1 MRKIWM
7 LTASMACLTAAMPA
21 WAQSDQPSDAGNG
34 LETVIVTARKVA
46 EDAQTV
52 PISITALSAADLEKL
67 NVNTVAD
74 LQSMTPS
81 LVIQPSTFR
90 QDTLDI
96 TIRGQHNFDSPSGGG
111 NTALDFDP
119 SVAIYQDGVY
129 FARTIGL
136 TGQMFDLDSV
146 DVLKGPQGT
155 LVGRNSTG
163 GAVLMTSR
171 APVIGDDF
179 GGYAKVTGGDYN
191 QYGLQGAV
199 NIPITDTLAVRAAFS
214 ATGQKGYIANYFT
227 DPVSGLTN
235 HQPAMGT
242 QKIAGRISAKWQ
254 PDDSFSLLV
263 RADIS
268 AEHDTGASYHDL
280 GYFVGTVAAT
290 GPKPSI
296 CNIPAACAA
305 FTDLLGHPVA
315 SYYTTVTTTTV
326 SGVNTSPAAY
336 NSLLASVAREQT
348 EGFWST
354 EQAQSNLDVGHY
366 HTVSAVADKRFAND
380 IDVKL
385 TGAYRWL
392 DSTGTAISRGQP
404 YVASVYVYNMPRYKS
419 WQSELTATGKGMDN
433 KLQWTG
439 GLFFFEESDPNDGG
453 YQNLFLPSAG
463 SAPSA
468 VTGKQASTTDQTRN
482 GELNIS
488 YAAYAQ
494 ATYAIW
500 PDTRLTAGARY
511 TVDQRDAY
519 LATNKILFPTTAA
532 LSATTVNGVYNPGT
546 YTVDGIGYSGYT
558 TVCALTNAVGVSL
571 PLSQC
576 PTTVDKT
583 FHKPTWTLAIDHDLT
598 DKTMVYFTM
607 RSGYR
612 SGAINSATFNTSY
625 LVAQPESV
633 TDYETGIK
641 SDWSFFGLPTR
652 TNFDG
657 YITAYHNLQ
666 TQVNLPNT
674 TLEVGPSGVAGS
686 CTQALLNANQCTTP
700 TNALNNVTFNVPTA
714 RVSGLEWDNTTLLT
728 DDLSLNFSGSYLDAR
743 YTNFTYTVPAGYLLP
758 PGNTNANLSGTPIP
772 APRWQLN
779 VTGTYSFGEVSI
791 GDFTAGDASFT
802 VHNYYQ
808 SRYLADLALYANG
821 AAQQDAGYDLVNVM
835 FKLANVGHLGADL
848 SAFMNNVANTPV
860 CIPEFTGVLNSVPNG
875 SFNNPGTSGVLQCI
889 PMAPREM
896 GLSLQYNF

>member
-1 MRKIWM
+1 MRKVWM

-21 WAQSDQPSDAGNG
+21 WAQSDQPSDSGNV
-34 LETVIVTARKVA
+34 LETVIVNARKIA

-67 NVNTVAD
+67 DVNTVSD
-74 LQSMTPS
+74 LQSVTPS

-96 TIRGQHNFDSPSGGG
+96 TIRGQHNLDSPSGGG

-129 FARTIGL
+129 FARTVGL

-146 DVLKGPQGT
+146 DILKGPQGT

-171 APVIGDDF
+171 EPTLDGDF
-179 GGYAKVTGGDYN
+179 GGYAKITGGDYA
-191 QYGLQGAV
+191 QYALQGAV

-214 ATGQKGYIANYFT
+214 ATGQKGYIANYYY
-227 DPVSGLTN
+227 DPVSGLRN
-235 HQPAMGT
+235 NQPAMGT

-268 AEHDTGASYHDL
+268 AEHDTGTSYHDL

-290 GPKPSI
+290 GNKPSI
-296 CNIPAACAA
+296 CNIPAACST
-305 FTDLLGHPVA
+305 FTDFLGHQVA
-315 SYYTTVTTTTV
+315 SYYTTVTATSV
-326 SGVNTSPAAY
+326 SGINTSPAAY

-348 EGFWST
+348 DGFWST

-366 HTVSAVADKRFAND
+366 HTVSAVADKKFDDD

-385 TGAYRWL
+385 LGAYHWF
-392 DSTGTAISRGQP
+392 DSTGTAVSRGQP
-404 YVASVYVYNMPRYKS
+404 YVASVYVYNIPDYKS
-419 WQSELTATGKGMDN
+419 YQSELTVTGTAMDN
-433 KLQWTG
+433 KLKWTS

-463 SAPSA
+463 SAPSPA
-468 VTGKQASTTDQTRN
+468 SGKQASTTDQTRN

-494 ATYAIW
+494 ATYSIW
-500 PDTRLTAGARY
+500 PDTRVTLGGRY

-519 LATNKILFPTTAA
+519 LDTTKIVFPYTAGV
-532 LSATTVNGVYNPGT
+532 SPVVTNGVPNAGT
-546 YTVDGIGYSGYT
+546 YTLDGIGYSGFN
-558 TVCALTNAVGVSL
+558 TVCALTNATGTSL
-571 PLSQC
+571 PLTQC
-576 PTTVDKT
+576 PTSIDKT

-598 DKTMVYFTM
+598 DKTLVYFTM

-612 SGAINSATFNTSY
+612 SGAINSATFNTSFM
-625 LVAQPESV
+625 VAQPEEV

-641 SDWSFFGLPTR
+641 TDWDLFGLPTR

-657 YITAYHNLQ
+657 YITSYHNLQ
-666 TQVNLPNT
+666 TQVNLPNV
-674 TLEVGPSGVAGS
+674 TLETGPSGVAGT

-700 TNALNNVTFNVPTA
+700 TNALNNVTFNVGAA
-714 RVSGLEWDNTTLLT
+714 RVSGLEWDSTTLLT

-743 YTNFTYTVPAGYLLP
+743 YTNFTYSVPPGYLLP

-779 VTGTYSFGEVSI
+779 VTGTYSFGAVSI
-791 GDFTAGDASFT
+791 GDFSAGNAFFTA
-802 VHNYYQ
+802 HYYFQ

-821 AAQQDAGYDLVNVM
+821 AAQQDSGYDLVNVM
-835 FKLANVGHLGADL
+835 FKLANVGNLGADL
-848 SAFMNNVANTPV
+848 SAYMNNVANTPV
-860 CIPEFTGVLNSVPNG
+860 CAPEFTGVLNSVPNG
-875 SFNNPGTSGVLQCI
+875 SFNTPGTSGVLQCI